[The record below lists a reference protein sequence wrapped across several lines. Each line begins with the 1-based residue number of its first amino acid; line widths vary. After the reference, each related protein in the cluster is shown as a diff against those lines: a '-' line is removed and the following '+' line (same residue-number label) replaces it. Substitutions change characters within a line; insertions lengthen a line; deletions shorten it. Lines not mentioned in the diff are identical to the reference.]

1 MKKIIVLALTVFF
14 ALPAKAVVYGNSNL
28 DFMGYPEFDEFP
40 PSEPYSRDRYS
51 FDQYRDEVEEYVRKA
66 QDYVEAGN
74 NDIQRIKEAQEEAI
88 EKANQAISDFN
99 DWANGY

>member
-1 MKKIIVLALTVFF
+1 MKKTIALILTTFF
-14 ALPAKAVVYGNSNL
+14 ILPAEAVMYGDSNL

-88 EKANQAISDFN
+88 EKANRAISDFN

>member
-1 MKKIIVLALTVFF
+1 MKKVIALALTACFV
-14 ALPAKAVVYGNSNL
+14 APAQAVVYGDTNL
-28 DFMGYPEFDEFP
+28 GYAGYPEFDEYP
-40 PSEPYSRDRYS
+40 PSEPYNRDRYS
-51 FDQYRDEVEEYVRKA
+51 FEQYRYDVEEYVRKA

-88 EKANQAISDFN
+88 EKANRAISDFN

>member
-1 MKKIIVLALTVFF
+1 MKKIICGALSFLIMNTSY
-14 ALPAKAVVYGNSNL
+14 AMVYGDSNL
-28 DFMGYPEFDEFP
+28 DMMGYPEFDEFP

-88 EKANQAISDFN
+88 EKANRAISDFN

>member
-14 ALPAKAVVYGNSNL
+14 ALPAEAVVYGNSNL

-40 PSEPYSRDRYS
+40 PSEPYNRDRYS

-88 EKANQAISDFN
+88 EKANRAISDFN